1 MALPRLRVNANSEE
15 RLVHPNHMVYQKMEG
30 LVQHMLD
37 PENGV
42 PIKTVKS
49 FLSKVPSVFTGQ
61 DLISWIMK
69 NLDMS
74 DLSDALHLAHLVASH
89 GYLFQIDDHV
99 LTVKN
104 DGTFYR
110 FQTPY
115 FWPSNCWEPE
125 NTDYAVYLCKRT
137 MQNKAHLELE
147 DFEAENLAKL
157 QKMFSRKWEF
167 VFMQAEAQYKVD
179 KKRDRL
185 ERQILDSQ
193 ERAFWDVH
201 RPVPGCVNTTEVDFR
216 KLSRSGRPKY
226 SSGGHAALNAAAS
239 SGCGPFSTSAAAAAA
254 HAHAT
259 QPSTSNGSTAGGAS
273 PSTAPAASS
282 SSASP
287 GQSSPL
293 TSSTGGASS
302 GSGSF
307 RNNYYAR
314 PGLRRCTQVQDTL
327 KLEHLVYSNAIRM
340 NGSSLHALTWP
351 RIGIRDEKKFNL
363 DGPDGYAHYWRD
375 LRKDPSTS
383 KRNFGGGSLMVWAAF
398 CGNRDDYQQLLAQHL
413 LPYLRRRRRANMIY
427 QQDNA
432 SVHASNSTL
441 AWFAA
446 KNVVLLD
453 WPACSPD
460 LNPVENLWS
469 VLVRR
474 VYANAKQYT
483 TVNDLKKS
491 DSCRVGW
498 FTERSARDERAQR
511 KQTIFQIT
519 NFVFQI
525 NLLNN
530 RLSKNVLRTSKVVEN
545 YLSYYEQRRV
555 FDPFLTPPGCAA
567 DQFQSQPNPW
577 INDTVDFWQ
586 HDKITGDISTRRLKL
601 WEECFEELLADPLGR
616 ETLQKFL
623 DKEYSGENLRFWW
636 EVQKL
641 RKCSSRMVP
650 VLVTEIYNEF
660 IDTNAATSPVNVDC
674 KVMEITEENLKN
686 PNRWSFDEAAD
697 HIYCLMKND
706 SYQRFLRSDIYKD
719 LVAQSRKKHVYL
731 TNRTQGVA
739 SDRRRRV
746 VVVGVVVAEGPDAV
760 AVLLLVLPAARPAAT
775 VVVVGRP
782 TVNQKGPKSFLTG
795 NLPSFSTAVRTN
807 LHVGG
812 GGVAAAGGSGSSG
825 SSSQP
830 GTSYSPTSNAPS

>member
-1 MALPRLRVNANSEE
+1 MALPRLRVNASNEE
-15 RLVHPNHMVYQKMEG
+15 RLVHPNHMVYRKMEM
-30 LVQHMLD
+30 LVNQMLD
-37 PENGV
+37 AEAGV

-61 DLISWIMK
+61 DLIGWIMK
-69 NLDMS
+69 NLDMT
-74 DLSDALHLAHLVASH
+74 DLSDALHLAHLIASH

-115 FWPSNCWEPE
+115 FWPSNCWDPE

-179 KKRDRL
+179 KKRDRQ

-226 SSGGHAALNAAAS
+226 SSGGHAALAAS
-239 SGCGPFSTSAAAAAA
+239 TSGIGCTQYSQSVAAA
-254 HAHAT
+254 HASL
-259 QPSTSNGSTAGGAS
+259 PSTSNGSATSPRKNDQEPSTSSAAGGDS
-273 PSTAPAASS
+273 PSTSAATATTSAPSTSTPPVTSIAS
-282 SSASP
+282 
-287 GQSSPL
+287 
-293 TSSTGGASS
+293 TSNA
-302 GSGSF
+302 GSF

-327 KLEHLVYSNAIRM
+327 KLEI
-340 NGSSLHALTWP
+340 
-351 RIGIRDEKKFNL
+351 
-363 DGPDGYAHYWRD
+363 
-375 LRKDPSTS
+375 
-383 KRNFGGGSLMVWAAF
+383 
-398 CGNRDDYQQLLAQHL
+398 CQL
-413 LPYLRRRRRANMIY
+413 
-427 QQDNA
+427 
-432 SVHASNSTL
+432 NS
-441 AWFAA
+441 
-446 KNVVLLD
+446 
-453 WPACSPD
+453 
-460 LNPVENLWS
+460 
-469 VLVRR
+469 
-474 VYANAKQYT
+474 
-483 TVNDLKKS
+483 
-491 DSCRVGW
+491 
-498 FTERSARDERAQR
+498 
-511 KQTIFQIT
+511 
-519 NFVFQI
+519 
-525 NLLNN
+525 

-545 YLSYYEQRRV
+545 YLAYYEQRRV
-555 FDPFLTPPGCAA
+555 FDPLLTPPGSQA
-567 DQFQSQPNPW
+567 DPFQSQPNPW

-586 HDKITGDISTRRLKL
+586 HDKITGDIQTRRLKL
-601 WEECFEELLADPLGR
+601 WEDSFEELLADSLGR

-650 VLVTEIYNEF
+650 VMVTEIYNEF

-674 KVMEITEENLKN
+674 KVMEVTEDNLKN

-706 SYQRFLRSDIYKD
+706 SYQRFLRSEIYRD
-719 LVAQSRKKHVYL
+719 LVSTSRKK
-731 TNRTQGVA
+731 
-739 SDRRRRV
+739 
-746 VVVGVVVAEGPDAV
+746 
-760 AVLLLVLPAARPAAT
+760 
-775 VVVVGRP
+775 
-782 TVNQKGPKSFLTG
+782 VNQKGPKSFLTG
-795 NLPSFSTAVRTN
+795 NLPSFSNAVRTN
-807 LHVGG
+807 LHVGQQ
-812 GGVAAAGGSGSSG
+812 GSSC
-825 SSSQP
+825 
-830 GTSYSPTSNAPS
+830 SPTSNAPQ

>member
-1 MALPRLRVNANSEE
+1 MAIPRLRVNASSEE
-15 RLVHPNHMVYQKMEG
+15 RLIHPNHMIYHKMEH
-30 LVQHMLD
+30 LVQLMLD

-61 DLISWIMK
+61 DLIAWIMK
-69 NLDMS
+69 NLEMS

-239 SGCGPFSTSAAAAAA
+239 SGGFCSPYSTSAAAA
-254 HAHAT
+254 HASL
-259 QPSTSNGSTAGGAS
+259 PSTSNESATQQQQQQPQQPS
-273 PSTAPAASS
+273 SSTAPSTPTPTPANVFPSS
-282 SSASP
+282 S
-287 GQSSPL
+287 
-293 TSSTGGASS
+293 
-302 GSGSF
+302 SGSF

-327 KLEHLVYSNAIRM
+327 KLE
-340 NGSSLHALTWP
+340 
-351 RIGIRDEKKFNL
+351 
-363 DGPDGYAHYWRD
+363 
-375 LRKDPSTS
+375 
-383 KRNFGGGSLMVWAAF
+383 
-398 CGNRDDYQQLLAQHL
+398 
-413 LPYLRRRRRANMIY
+413 
-427 QQDNA
+427 
-432 SVHASNSTL
+432 
-441 AWFAA
+441 
-446 KNVVLLD
+446 
-453 WPACSPD
+453 
-460 LNPVENLWS
+460 
-469 VLVRR
+469 
-474 VYANAKQYT
+474 
-483 TVNDLKKS
+483 
-491 DSCRVGW
+491 
-498 FTERSARDERAQR
+498 
-511 KQTIFQIT
+511 
-519 NFVFQI
+519 I
-525 NLLNN
+525 NQLNN

-545 YLSYYEQRRV
+545 YLSYYEQRKV
-555 FDPFLTPPGCAA
+555 FDPFLTPPGSST
-567 DQFQSQPNPW
+567 DPFQSQPNPW

-586 HDKITGDISTRRLKL
+586 HDKLTGEIQTRRLKL

-636 EVQKL
+636 EVQRL

-650 VLVTEIYNEF
+650 VMVTEIYNEF

-674 KVMEITEENLKN
+674 KVMDITEENLKN

-719 LVAQSRKKHVYL
+719 LLAQSRKKTTL
-731 TNRTQGVA
+731 TSLIARKA
-739 SDRRRRV
+739 SRRIGSTISRNKSTT
-746 VVVGVVVAEGPDAV
+746 GAIQPSPSIGASLNNNCAPSMSPTNATPN
-760 AVLLLVLPAARPAAT
+760 LLAPPPSHLY
-775 VVVVGRP
+775 
-782 TVNQKGPKSFLTG
+782 VNQKGPKSFLTG
-795 NLPSFSTAVRTN
+795 NLPSFSNAVRTN
-807 LHVGG
+807 LHVGQQ
-812 GGVAAAGGSGSSG
+812 G
-825 SSSQP
+825 SSS
-830 GTSYSPTSNAPS
+830 SPTSSNMPNN

>member
-1 MALPRLRVNANSEE
+1 MALPRLRVNANLEE
-15 RLVHPNHMVYQKMEG
+15 KLVHPNHMVYQKMEA
-30 LVQHMLD
+30 LVNHMLD
-37 PENGV
+37 AESGV

-61 DLISWIMK
+61 DLIAWIMK
-69 NLDMS
+69 SLDMS
-74 DLSDALHLAHLVASH
+74 DLSDALHLAHLIASH

-239 SGCGPFSTSAAAAAA
+239 SGCSPYSTSAAAA
-254 HAHAT
+254 HASL
-259 QPSTSNGSTAGGAS
+259 PSTSNG
-273 PSTAPAASS
+273 APAAAQQASQTSASS
-282 SSASP
+282 SSS
-287 GQSSPL
+287 
-293 TSSTGGASS
+293 GG
-302 GSGSF
+302 GGSF

-327 KLEHLVYSNAIRM
+327 KLE
-340 NGSSLHALTWP
+340 
-351 RIGIRDEKKFNL
+351 
-363 DGPDGYAHYWRD
+363 
-375 LRKDPSTS
+375 
-383 KRNFGGGSLMVWAAF
+383 
-398 CGNRDDYQQLLAQHL
+398 
-413 LPYLRRRRRANMIY
+413 
-427 QQDNA
+427 
-432 SVHASNSTL
+432 
-441 AWFAA
+441 
-446 KNVVLLD
+446 
-453 WPACSPD
+453 
-460 LNPVENLWS
+460 
-469 VLVRR
+469 
-474 VYANAKQYT
+474 
-483 TVNDLKKS
+483 
-491 DSCRVGW
+491 
-498 FTERSARDERAQR
+498 
-511 KQTIFQIT
+511 
-519 NFVFQI
+519 I
-525 NLLNN
+525 NQLNN

-545 YLSYYEQRRV
+545 YLAYHEQRRV
-555 FDPFLTPPGCAA
+555 FDPFLTPLGSVSDP
-567 DQFQSQPNPW
+567 FQSQPNPW
-577 INDTVDFWQ
+577 ISDTVDFWQ

-601 WEECFEELLADPLGR
+601 WEECFEELLADLLGR

-641 RKCSSRMVP
+641 RKCSCRMVP

-660 IDTNAATSPVNVDC
+660 IDSNATSPVNVDC

-697 HIYCLMKND
+697 HIFCLMKND

-719 LVAQSRKKHVYL
+719 LLIQSKKKVNSSCDIGIRFP
-731 TNRTQGVA
+731 T
-739 SDRRRRV
+739 
-746 VVVGVVVAEGPDAV
+746 
-760 AVLLLVLPAARPAAT
+760 LPGFSSNT
-775 VVVVGRP
+775 V
-782 TVNQKGPKSFLTG
+782 
-795 NLPSFSTAVRTN
+795 
-807 LHVGG
+807 
-812 GGVAAAGGSGSSG
+812 G
-825 SSSQP
+825 SSSC
-830 GTSYSPTSNAPS
+830 SPTTATTVGI

>member
-15 RLVHPNHMVYQKMEG
+15 RLVHPNHMVYQKMET
-30 LVQHMLD
+30 LVHQMLD
-37 PENGV
+37 PETGV

-61 DLISWIMK
+61 DLIAWIMK

-74 DLSDALHLAHLVASH
+74 DLADALHLAHLVASH

-115 FWPSNCWEPE
+115 FWPSNMWEPE

-179 KKRDRL
+179 KKRDRQ

-226 SSGGHAALNAAAS
+226 SSGGHAALNAVA
-239 SGCGPFSTSAAAAAA
+239 SGCGPYSTSAAAAHSSALAA
-254 HAHAT
+254 GSSG
-259 QPSTSNGSTAGGAS
+259 QNNG
-273 PSTAPAASS
+273 AASS
-282 SSASP
+282 SSSAPSV
-287 GQSSPL
+287 S
-293 TSSTGGASS
+293 TSHPS
-302 GSGSF
+302 SGSF
-307 RNNYYAR
+307 RNSYYSR
-314 PGLRRCTQVQDTL
+314 PGLRRCTQIQDTL
-327 KLEHLVYSNAIRM
+327 KLE
-340 NGSSLHALTWP
+340 
-351 RIGIRDEKKFNL
+351 
-363 DGPDGYAHYWRD
+363 
-375 LRKDPSTS
+375 
-383 KRNFGGGSLMVWAAF
+383 
-398 CGNRDDYQQLLAQHL
+398 
-413 LPYLRRRRRANMIY
+413 
-427 QQDNA
+427 
-432 SVHASNSTL
+432 
-441 AWFAA
+441 
-446 KNVVLLD
+446 
-453 WPACSPD
+453 
-460 LNPVENLWS
+460 
-469 VLVRR
+469 
-474 VYANAKQYT
+474 
-483 TVNDLKKS
+483 
-491 DSCRVGW
+491 
-498 FTERSARDERAQR
+498 
-511 KQTIFQIT
+511 
-519 NFVFQI
+519 I

-545 YLSYYEQRRV
+545 YLSYFEQRRV
-555 FDPFLTPPGCAA
+555 FDPFLVPPGSAA
-567 DQFQSQPNPW
+567 DPFQSQPNPW

-601 WEECFEELLADPLGR
+601 WEECFEELLVDPLGR

-641 RKCSSRMVP
+641 RKCSSRMVC

-674 KVMEITEENLKN
+674 KVMEVTEENLKN

-719 LVAQSRKKHVYL
+719 LVAQSKKK
-731 TNRTQGVA
+731 
-739 SDRRRRV
+739 
-746 VVVGVVVAEGPDAV
+746 
-760 AVLLLVLPAARPAAT
+760 
-775 VVVVGRP
+775 
-782 TVNQKGPKSFLTG
+782 VNQKGPKSFLTG

-812 GGVAAAGGSGSSG
+812 VGSGSSSG
-825 SSSQP
+825 A
-830 GTSYSPTSNAPS
+830 GVSPTNAQLSSAMPPS

>member
-1 MALPRLRVNANSEE
+1 MALPRLRVNANSED
-15 RLVHPNHMVYQKMEG
+15 RLVHPNYMVYQKMEA
-30 LVQHMLD
+30 LVHQMLD
-37 PENGV
+37 AENGV

-61 DLISWIMK
+61 DLIAWVMK

-74 DLSDALHLAHLVASH
+74 DLSDALHLAHLIASH

-110 FQTPY
+110 FQCPY

-226 SSGGHAALNAAAS
+226 SQGGHAALNAAAS
-239 SGCGPFSTSAAAAAA
+239 SGVSPFSTSAAAA
-254 HAHAT
+254 HSSL
-259 QPSTSNGSTAGGAS
+259 PSTSNGTPTQQQ
-273 PSTAPAASS
+273 PST
-282 SSASP
+282 SSAS
-287 GQSSPL
+287 S
-293 TSSTGGASS
+293 
-302 GSGSF
+302 SGSF

-327 KLEHLVYSNAIRM
+327 KLE
-340 NGSSLHALTWP
+340 
-351 RIGIRDEKKFNL
+351 
-363 DGPDGYAHYWRD
+363 
-375 LRKDPSTS
+375 
-383 KRNFGGGSLMVWAAF
+383 
-398 CGNRDDYQQLLAQHL
+398 
-413 LPYLRRRRRANMIY
+413 
-427 QQDNA
+427 
-432 SVHASNSTL
+432 
-441 AWFAA
+441 
-446 KNVVLLD
+446 
-453 WPACSPD
+453 
-460 LNPVENLWS
+460 
-469 VLVRR
+469 
-474 VYANAKQYT
+474 
-483 TVNDLKKS
+483 
-491 DSCRVGW
+491 
-498 FTERSARDERAQR
+498 
-511 KQTIFQIT
+511 
-519 NFVFQI
+519 I
-525 NLLNN
+525 NLLNT

-545 YLSYYEQRRV
+545 YLTYYEHRKV
-555 FDPFLTPPGCAA
+555 FDPFLTTLGSPTDP
-567 DQFQSQPNPW
+567 FQSQQNPW
-577 INDTVDFWQ
+577 ISDTVDFWQ
-586 HDKITGDISTRRLKL
+586 HDKITGEISTRRLKL

-641 RKCSSRMVP
+641 RKCSCRMVP

-660 IDTNAATSPVNVDC
+660 IDSNATSPVNVDC

-697 HIYCLMKND
+697 HIFCLMKND
-706 SYQRFLRSDIYKD
+706 SYQRFLRSEIYKD
-719 LVAQSRKKHVYL
+719 LLTQSKKKAPAKMTRDIGIRFPNL
-731 TNRTQGVA
+731 GFSSNPM
-739 SDRRRRV
+739 RR
-746 VVVGVVVAEGPDAV
+746 DA
-760 AVLLLVLPAARPAAT
+760 
-775 VVVVGRP
+775 
-782 TVNQKGPKSFLTG
+782 
-795 NLPSFSTAVRTN
+795 TN
-807 LHVGG
+807 LHVQSQTAG
-812 GGVAAAGGSGSSG
+812 AGGG
-825 SSSQP
+825 SSSC
-830 GTSYSPTSNAPS
+830 SPTNATTVGI

>member
-15 RLVHPNHMVYQKMEG
+15 KLVHPNHMVYQKIEA
-30 LVQHMLD
+30 LVNHMLD
-37 PENGV
+37 AESGV

-61 DLISWIMK
+61 DLIAWIMK
-69 NLDMS
+69 SLDIS
-74 DLSDALHLAHLVASH
+74 DLSDALHLAHLIASH

-226 SSGGHAALNAAAS
+226 SSGGHAVLNSTAS
-239 SGCGPFSTSAAAAAA
+239 PVCSPYSTSAAAA
-254 HAHAT
+254 HASL
-259 QPSTSNGSTAGGAS
+259 PSTSNGAPATTHAS
-273 PSTAPAASS
+273 NPST
-282 SSASP
+282 
-287 GQSSPL
+287 
-293 TSSTGGASS
+293 S
-302 GSGSF
+302 GGSF
-307 RNNYYAR
+307 RSNYYAR

-327 KLEHLVYSNAIRM
+327 KLEIN
-340 NGSSLHALTWP
+340 
-351 RIGIRDEKKFNL
+351 
-363 DGPDGYAHYWRD
+363 
-375 LRKDPSTS
+375 
-383 KRNFGGGSLMVWAAF
+383 
-398 CGNRDDYQQLLAQHL
+398 QL
-413 LPYLRRRRRANMIY
+413 
-427 QQDNA
+427 
-432 SVHASNSTL
+432 NS
-441 AWFAA
+441 
-446 KNVVLLD
+446 
-453 WPACSPD
+453 
-460 LNPVENLWS
+460 
-469 VLVRR
+469 
-474 VYANAKQYT
+474 
-483 TVNDLKKS
+483 
-491 DSCRVGW
+491 
-498 FTERSARDERAQR
+498 
-511 KQTIFQIT
+511 
-519 NFVFQI
+519 
-525 NLLNN
+525 

-545 YLSYYEQRRV
+545 YLAYHEHRRV
-555 FDPFLTPPGCAA
+555 FDPFLTPLGSVSDP
-567 DQFQSQPNPW
+567 FQSQPNPW

-601 WEECFEELLADPLGR
+601 WEECFEELLADQLGR

-636 EVQKL
+636 EVSCTF
-641 RKCSSRMVP
+641 RKFITTVR
-650 VLVTEIYNEF
+650 EIEGSK
-660 IDTNAATSPVNVDC
+660 IA

-697 HIYCLMKND
+697 HIFCLMKND

-719 LVAQSRKKHVYL
+719 LLIQSKKKVRSVLDISFNTPISHVC
-731 TNRTQGVA
+731 
-739 SDRRRRV
+739 
-746 VVVGVVVAEGPDAV
+746 
-760 AVLLLVLPAARPAAT
+760 
-775 VVVVGRP
+775 
-782 TVNQKGPKSFLTG
+782 
-795 NLPSFSTAVRTN
+795 
-807 LHVGG
+807 
-812 GGVAAAGGSGSSG
+812 
-825 SSSQP
+825 
-830 GTSYSPTSNAPS
+830 